1 MKIRKK
7 FRVESSHIVRNCS
20 SDRCSNSVHGHSAI
34 IEIVLESRTLDN
46 AGMVYDFGLLKG
58 SVKQWIDSMDHCH
71 LIWNEDQDEYKDFFK
86 RMNKRWIQLPFNPS
100 AEMLSVFIFKYVQQ
114 ILNHHSKRNGEGDIK
129 VAAVRYHETET
140 GWAECD
146 AIDVEN
152 LWNSKWDSQIMYSDG
167 VLEDWSQEL
176 KDCLFRGRVILN
188 PKPQR
193 QVYYED

>member
-71 LIWNEDQDEYKDFFK
+71 LIWNKDQDEYKDFFK

-114 ILNHHSKRNGEGDIK
+114 ILNHHSKRNGEGDIR
-129 VAAVRYHETET
+129 VVAVRYHETET

-152 LWNSKWDSQIMYSDG
+152 LWDSKWDSQIMYSDG

-176 KDCLFRGRVILN
+176 KDCLFRGQVILN

-193 QVYYED
+193 QVYEN

>member
-34 IEIVLESRTLDN
+34 IEIVLESRTLDD

-114 ILNHHSKRNGEGDIK
+114 ILNHHTKRNGEGDIK

>member
-20 SDRCSNSVHGHSAI
+20 SDRCSNSVHGHSAV

-71 LIWNEDQDEYKDFFK
+71 LIWNKDQEEYKDFFK

-146 AIDVEN
+146 ALDVEN

-176 KDCLFRGRVILN
+176 KDCLFRGQVILN

-193 QVYYED
+193 QVYEN

>member
-34 IEIVLESRTLDN
+34 IEIVLGSRTLDN

-71 LIWNEDQDEYKDFFK
+71 LIWNKDQDEYKDFFK

-129 VAAVRYHETET
+129 VVAVRYHETET

-146 AIDVEN
+146 ATDVEN
-152 LWNSKWDSQIMYSDG
+152 LWDSRWDSQIMYSDG

-176 KDCLFRGRVILN
+176 KDCLFRGQVIIN

-193 QVYYED
+193 QVYED

>member
-71 LIWNEDQDEYKDFFK
+71 LIWNKDQDEYKDFFK

-129 VAAVRYHETET
+129 VVAVRYHETET

-146 AIDVEN
+146 AADVEN
-152 LWNSKWDSQIMYSDG
+152 LWDSWWDSQIMYSDG

-176 KDCLFRGRVILN
+176 KDCLFRGQVILN

-193 QVYYED
+193 QVYED